1 MDSCSSSHSI
11 HRIVVV
17 VVSHSVVSMND
28 VVEFKGVIRMMM
40 MMMMIVIVMIVII
53 KIVIVMIIMK
63 SI

>member
-40 MMMMIVIVMIVII
+40 MMMIVIVMIVII
-53 KIVIVMIIMK
+53 KIVIVMIIM
-63 SI
+63 